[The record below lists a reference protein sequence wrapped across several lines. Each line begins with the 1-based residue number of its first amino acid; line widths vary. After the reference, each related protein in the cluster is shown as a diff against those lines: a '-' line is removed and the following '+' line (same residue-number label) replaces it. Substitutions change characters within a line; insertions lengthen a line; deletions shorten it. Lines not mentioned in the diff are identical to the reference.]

1 MGLPAIARSRS
12 PAVGIRRLASARLRG
27 TRSTNQKGEQTMNGT
42 VMQAIL
48 WIIAGFFLTLLI
60 IRRSKRK
67 AKNS

>member
-1 MGLPAIARSRS
+1 LRAAVRRCGNSEAGFGQVARN
-12 PAVGIRRLASARLRG
+12 AAQI
-27 TRSTNQKGEQTMNGT
+27 KKEKQTMNGT

>member
-1 MGLPAIARSRS
+1 
-12 PAVGIRRLASARLRG
+12 
-27 TRSTNQKGEQTMNGT
+27 MNGT

-60 IRRSKRK
+60 IRRGKRK